1 MAKVVPFNI
10 SIASLN
16 FTSLSSHSSLANSCT
31 FLICVWS
38 PIKSLTQSTP
48 ATVPNRRMRVFFLAR
63 LKGRKI
69 FGLSFLCLSCDIQDP
84 GGILGSWQ
92 RENLEFLQDSRVCKC
107 KKKKKMVLPRCL
119 ILKAKSRGSLLHTK
133 LKERITNEISPDQF
147 PRKPSTAR
155 SASLHKGSNECAPRI
170 PKRSTLFHK
179 SINESAPRTPKHQK
193 RALGRQRSSSA
204 HGGQDSTGRDIGQ
217 RTSKFSSPSEEPD
230 SRILRG

>member
-84 GGILGSWQ
+84 SDILGLWQ

-107 KKKKKMVLPRCL
+107 KKKKKWF
-119 ILKAKSRGSLLHTK
+119 SQ
-133 LKERITNEISPDQF
+133 D
-147 PRKPSTAR
+147 
-155 SASLHKGSNECAPRI
+155 
-170 PKRSTLFHK
+170 
-179 SINESAPRTPKHQK
+179 
-193 RALGRQRSSSA
+193 ALYRR
-204 HGGQDSTGRDIGQ
+204 RN
-217 RTSKFSSPSEEPD
+217 
-230 SRILRG
+230 LRGAYFTQNSKRELQTK